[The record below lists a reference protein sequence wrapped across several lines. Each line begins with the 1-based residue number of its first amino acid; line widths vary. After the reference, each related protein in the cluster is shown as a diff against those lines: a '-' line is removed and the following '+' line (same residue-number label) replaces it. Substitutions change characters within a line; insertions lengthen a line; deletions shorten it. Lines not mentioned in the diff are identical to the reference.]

1 MPQCHV
7 YYKYEGKF
15 DTFSFILPGELE
27 NKAKINI
34 NEELKFVEIV
44 NSTTE
49 IESNLNY
56 QKVFRMNMLVL
67 LILLLIQI

>member
-7 YYKYEGKF
+7 YYKYEGIF

-49 IESNLNY
+49 IESNLNS